1 MIIRTLSALVLV
13 AALAGLPLGVAQADN
28 IPTFEPLVASS
39 SAGLREPQGQGQA
52 RGQRALRIASDPAL
66 AAMQQMRWIERIY
79 LRDGKKADAEQM
91 YRGVLERTQNTM
103 VRNFAHM
110 RLARLAAW
118 QPRDLNAT
126 LAELQRGLDENLAKV
141 Q

>member
-1 MIIRTLSALVLV
+1 MIIRTLSTLVLV
-13 AALAGLPLGVAQADN
+13 AALAGLPLGGARADN
-28 IPTFEPLVASS
+28 IPTFEPLVS
-39 SAGLREPQGQGQA
+39 SASGGIREPQGQGQA
-52 RGQRALRIASDPAL
+52 RAQRALRVASDPAL

-91 YRGVLERTQNTM
+91 YRSVLERTQNTM
-103 VRNFAHM
+103 VRNFAHT

-118 QPRDLNAT
+118 QPRDLSAT
-126 LAELQRGLDENLAKV
+126 LTELQRGLDENLAKV